1 MSDENSNPF
10 PPPSDQQDDPVGK
23 KAAPREP
30 VDDEEW
36 QRDLV
41 NRLSFA
47 SLIEQRRARRWGIAF
62 KFAFLIYLVIVTI
75 IYIPFSLFPEKKSEK
90 HTALV
95 EVQGLISDQSDAS
108 ADVVVSGLRA
118 AFENDN
124 TAGVIVRINSP
135 GGSPVQAGYIND
147 EILRLREKY
156 PKIPLYAVITD
167 ICASGGYYVAAAAD
181 KIYADKSSVV
191 GSIGVLM
198 NGFGFVD
205 AMEKLGIERRLLTA
219 GEHKGLMDPFSPEN
233 PEEVNHIQSILD
245 RIHQQFI
252 AAVKLGRGDRLKEE
266 ESLFSGLIWTGEQS
280 IELGLVDAL
289 GSSSYVAREVIGAE
303 DIVDFTPKRSYL
315 EALAERFGAA
325 VGRGIG
331 ARLEFQDWQL
341 R

>member
-1 MSDENSNPF
+1 MSDEDASKF
-10 PPPSDQQDDPVGK
+10 PPLDEDDGQAVAKDPV
-23 KAAPREP
+23 PREA
-30 VDDEEW
+30 VDNETW
-36 QRDLV
+36 QRDLI

-62 KFAFLIYLVIVTI
+62 KFAFLLYLVIVTV
-75 IYIPFSLFPEKKSEK
+75 IYVPFTLFPDTDGGK

-95 EVQGLISDQSDAS
+95 EVQGLIADQSDAS
-108 ADVVVSGLRA
+108 ADLVVSGLRA
-118 AFENDN
+118 AFKDDD

-147 EILRLREKY
+147 EILRLKEEY
-156 PKIPLYAVITD
+156 PEIPLYAVITD

-198 NGFGFVD
+198 NGFGFVGT
-205 AMEKLGIERRLLTA
+205 MEKLGVERRLMTA
-219 GEHKGLMDPFSPEN
+219 GEHKGLLDPFSPED
-233 PEEVNHIQSILD
+233 PQEVSHVQTILD

-252 AAVKLGRGDRLKEE
+252 DAVRRGRGDRLKEDA
-266 ESLFSGLIWTGEQS
+266 SLFSGLIWTGDQGV
-280 IELGLVDAL
+280 ELGLVDAL
-289 GSSSYVAREVIGAE
+289 GSSSYVAREIIGAE
-303 DIVDFTPKRSYL
+303 EIVDFTPKRGYL

-325 VGRGIG
+325 LGRGLG
-331 ARLEFQDWQL
+331 ARLDIRGWQL